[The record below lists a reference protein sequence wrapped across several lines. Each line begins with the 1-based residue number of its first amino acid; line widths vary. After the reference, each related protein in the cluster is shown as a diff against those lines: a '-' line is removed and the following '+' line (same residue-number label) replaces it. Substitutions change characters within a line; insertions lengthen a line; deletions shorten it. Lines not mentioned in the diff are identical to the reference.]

1 MNKYCGNCGHP
12 LSDGAKFCGNCGQP
26 LNTKNEKQNVAAES
40 QKEPVKENAKQS
52 SQKEPVK
59 ENANANSQKGNV
71 KQKESEIA
79 TTPKGNA
86 KHKEGGFFTKLIEE
100 VKDLIRHP
108 KKLLPTIVLSI
119 FWMVF
124 PMLSAFGANIPILR
138 FLYTLTY
145 ANGGMFGGFF
155 GAVGGIF
162 GKAVFATV
170 VNTIILSLVAKKNP
184 FANAA
189 KSLKGIFGKAAFSGL
204 SAISPFLVGAGVG
217 LVLYWFFNI
226 TSSPVN
232 CGVAV
237 VGAVG
242 AFSALG
248 KKNGLLT
255 SLVYTV
261 TGKLTKGK
269 FPSQVI
275 VNRTIT
281 GFSAGFALG
290 LPLTFVRFGWLLFF
304 IGALI
309 LTLGIVFSILGKKGA
324 KKMAATTAIFILTSA
339 MMLPVFFT
347 NVLAADTSLPKGY
360 VTMDKVFRLE
370 DGDGS
375 QPVHYSKV
383 DGFYLVL
390 THIESRSFHIGGNA
404 VYGVDPVLN
413 SEDLSANQTIS
424 DKPAFTVT
432 RTENATGFTVSGKYD
447 WKHTYP
453 GEPGSGHKAGDNV
466 IYRSDITLTISNI
479 TFEDYKVYADIN
491 GRLNTDSGY
500 NDVFSKPKTYDLAGT
515 HVEGKYHF
523 DAENDIVHISFY
535 VNSPSSP
542 KTGASLYFRID
553 GVLPKNKTTTGGSS
567 TAITQDDPDYKPYR
581 GYLTYTNGEKNKHGQ
596 PFPDLMDFNDDGE
609 INWLD
614 VAIQK
619 ELSHNPDWLDMPASK
634 GAAVALAVIT
644 AFLGAAGGAVGGALG
659 GPLGSLLGSMAQAA
673 GSAAEG
679 AFSGLADGISGPEQK
694 EDLGP
699 YIRRDP
705 DGDLE
710 VNDPVTGEKRVY
722 VANGNGTYT
731 NPLTGATYTPDELKS
746 SLDSRAENAHL
757 IRQDDAFAKAAIEEQ
772 RAANQEKSWIAKQ
785 AEAENAAE
793 RAREAAEAEHEAFK
807 RKMAAKYGVY
817 YDDEELYRRI
827 AREKG
832 KEEIK
837 GYEHL
842 GEEEAW
848 KESQEYA
855 EKVKKAADI
864 AVDVY
869 AEIDPKT
876 GNALK
881 NVYTVATA
889 AASNMG
895 DVMAGNKTIGG
906 AMAQTVVDSG
916 VELAK
921 NYSDGVAQK
930 MFTNTVGDSVKAMSD
945 TYMKGGSIKDIREAG
960 EKAAIQGA
968 VNATVDTVFD
978 TYGDGVTEKLGL
990 SGHKSIGQ
998 FAGET
1003 ITKEG
1008 AGGALKNTLNTAV
1021 KDKFTFEDEDEAKLA
1036 RLREAQEQA
1045 EAEANA
1051 QAAQS
1056 FREAQEKGFERD
1068 WKESLPPDLR
1078 YKAKLAEEHGVYSG
1092 DEEELYRKIA
1102 EEKGQEEIRG
1112 YEYMGEEEAWKEGQE
1127 HLERVKKG
1135 ADVAFDIYA
1144 EVGGDTGKAAKDA
1157 YTAATAAASNMGDVM
1172 AGNKTVGGAIAQTV
1186 VDTGVELAKNH
1197 AEGTAQKLY
1206 TNIIGDSMKSMS
1218 DTYMKGGS
1226 TEDIQNAGKSAALQ
1240 GGINAVVD
1248 GAVDKIGGKV
1258 TDKLGMSGEKM
1269 VGIFGGQK
1277 ITAGGLGGAT
1287 KSVIGTGAK
1296 DMATLADK
1304 DEVALEEL
1312 REAQEQ
1318 AEEAANAQAAQSFRE
1333 AQKKWAEKNN
1343 EAED

>member
-1 MNKYCGNCGHP
+1 MSKYCGNCGHP

-40 QKEPVKENAKQS
+40 QKEPVKENVVQS

-59 ENANANSQKGNV
+59 EKANANSQKGNV

-86 KHKEGGFFTKLIEE
+86 KHKEGGFFTKLVEE

-108 KKLLPTIVLSI
+108 KKLLPTIVLSV

-145 ANGGMFGGFF
+145 SNGGMFGGFF

-170 VNTIILSLVAKKNP
+170 VNTIILALVAKKNP

-324 KKMAATTAIFILTSA
+324 KKMAATAAIFILTSA
-339 MMLPVFFT
+339 MMLSVLFT

-375 QPVHYSKV
+375 QPGHYSKV

-390 THIESRSFHIGGNA
+390 THIESRSFHIGGDA
-404 VYGVDPVLN
+404 VYGAEPVLN
-413 SEDLSANQTIS
+413 REYQSANQTIS

-432 RTENATGFTVSGKYD
+432 RTENATGFTVSGTYD

-466 IYRSDITLTISNI
+466 IYRSDITLTASNI

-567 TAITQDDPDYKPYR
+567 TAIPQDDPDYKPYR

-634 GAAVALAVIT
+634 GAAAALAIIT
-644 AFLGAAGGAVGGALG
+644 ALLGAAGGAVGGALG
-659 GPLGSLLGSMAQAA
+659 GPLGSLLGSAAQAA
-673 GSAAEG
+673 SSAAEG

-757 IRQDDAFAKAAIEEQ
+757 IRQDDAFNKAAIEEQ

-837 GYEHL
+837 GYEHM

-921 NYSDGVAQK
+921 NYSDGFAQK

-1021 KDKFTFEDEDEAKLA
+1021 KDKLTFEDEDEAKLA
-1036 RLREAQEQA
+1036 KLREAQEQA

-1112 YEYMGEEEAWKEGQE
+1112 YEYMEIEQEWKEGQE

-1135 ADVAFDIYA
+1135 ADVAFDVYA
-1144 EVGGDTGKAAKDA
+1144 EVGGDAGKAAKDA

-1226 TEDIQNAGKSAALQ
+1226 TEEIQNAGKAAGLQ
-1240 GGINAVVD
+1240 GAANA
-1248 GAVDKIGGKV
+1248 AVDIAFDKVGDKVTETIGLSGGKAV
-1258 TDKLGMSGEKM
+1258 GSILGEK
-1269 VGIFGGQK
+1269 
-1277 ITAGGLGGAT
+1277 IT
-1287 KSVIGTGAK
+1287 K
-1296 DMATLADK
+1296 DMAGGAAKVIANTAAKDKATFADK